1 MPILDDFSLD
11 DFELVWTS
19 GATYEGEEVAVELR
33 KERHS
38 LLFGLDQRECYRA
51 IAKIPDDSEIRA
63 ARRTGHWPL
72 LEEDPNTAVEGALEE
87 LMEKRV

>member
-38 LLFGLDQRECYRA
+38 LIFGLDQRECYRA
-51 IAKIPDDSEIRA
+51 IARFPEDPDIQA

-72 LEEDPNTAVEGALEE
+72 LEEDPNRAVEGALEE
-87 LMEKRV
+87 LIEKKT

>member
-38 LLFGLDQRECYRA
+38 LLFGLGQRECYRA
-51 IAKIPDDSEIRA
+51 IAKLPEDPDIQA
-63 ARRTGHWPL
+63 AKRTGHWPL
-72 LEEDPNTAVEGALEE
+72 LEEDASRAVEGALEE
-87 LMEKRV
+87 LMEKRA

>member
-33 KERHS
+33 KEKHS

-51 IAKIPDDSEIRA
+51 IAKMYNDSDVRVA
-63 ARRTGHWPL
+63 KRTGHWPL
-72 LEEDPNTAVEGALEE
+72 FEENPNTAVEKALER
-87 LMEKRV
+87 LMEKR